1 MKVNFDLEEYKMPNK
16 QYISKIISE
25 QCIEYADDYFFG
37 KLPGDR
43 YSSQFYLS
51 RALYNMDFLNCVA
64 DEFYKI
70 IEKEIGNFEFQI
82 AGQEFSSIP
91 LLISIPI
98 LLEKKYDIKLNSFMI
113 KNERK
118 TYGIHNYIEGN
129 VVNLPVLI
137 IGELCNSTNTFLH
150 CYKVLKYYD
159 FDMLPYI
166 FAVLNKY
173 GSKVPNWNYED
184 KYLKRNFKPLTIL
197 NRDDLK
203 K

>member
-1 MKVNFDLEEYKMPNK
+1 MKVNFELEEYKMTNK
-16 QYISKIISE
+16 QYMSKIISE
-25 QCIEYADDYFFG
+25 QCVEKADGYFFG
-37 KLPGDR
+37 KMPGTR

-51 RALYNMDFLNCVA
+51 RALYNTDFLNCVA
-64 DEFYKI
+64 EEFYKI
-70 IEKEIGNFEFQI
+70 VENEIGNFEFQI

-91 LLISIPI
+91 LLVSIPI

-129 VVNLPVLI
+129 TLDLPVLI
-137 IGELCNSTNTFLH
+137 IGEMCNSTNTFLH
-150 CYKVLKYYD
+150 CHNVLKYQK
-159 FDMLPYI
+159 FVILPYI

-173 GSKVPNWNYED
+173 GSKFPNWNSED
-184 KYLKRNFKPLTIL
+184 RYLKRDFKPLTIL

-203 K
+203 I